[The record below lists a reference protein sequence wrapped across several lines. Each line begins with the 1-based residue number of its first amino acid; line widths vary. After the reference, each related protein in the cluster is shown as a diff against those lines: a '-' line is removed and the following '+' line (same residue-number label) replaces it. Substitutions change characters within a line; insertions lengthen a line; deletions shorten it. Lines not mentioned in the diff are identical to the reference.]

1 MEIKSI
7 KVFRNK
13 LSLEIIKLRDVEIVC
28 VKRSSFWMFD
38 LGDRWSSFY
47 LNLKRGFF
55 FMFWG

>member
-28 VKRSSFWMFD
+28 LFWMFD